1 VTRTLAAILL
11 GICLGVLLV
20 PRLSSSHTPP
30 GGTTAR
36 IHHGSTALLW
46 LDRHHKGIP
55 RPLLRRSRASHE
67 WLLMDG
73 LRRKGVLPGLM
84 CIKSGRLANGQR
96 VGSGEGGWETNTGNG
111 YYGGLQADLS
121 FQKAYGLVY
130 YLRWDTANNWPRWAQ
145 LHMGYRGWLARG
157 FYPWP
162 RTARACGLI

>member
-1 VTRTLAAILL
+1 VRRTLLTAVAASLL
-11 GICLGVLLV
+11 TALA
-20 PRLSSSHTPP
+20 LSLDVGAHTPP

-67 WLLMDG
+67 WLLVDG
-73 LRRKGVLPGLM
+73 LRRAGVLNPLL
-84 CIKSGRLANGQR
+84 CIKSG
-96 VGSGEGGWETNTGNG
+96 EGAWTSNTGNG

-130 YLRWDTANNWPRWAQ
+130 YLRWETANNWPRWAQ

-162 RTARACGLI
+162 NTARACGLI